1 MKLAIFGGLTYDVN
15 MNFAVTKDILFLD
28 LKDLT
33 WQKPDKV
40 FADNDGDVP
49 APRMGAQMVY
59 SDNKLYIYGGAKP
72 KFSTS
77 DRDKT
82 FSDFF

>member
-1 MKLAIFGGLTYDVN
+1 

-40 FADNDGDVP
+40 FADHDGDVP
-49 APRMGAQMVY
+49 AARMGAQMVY
-59 SDNKLYIYGGAKP
+59 NDNKLYIYGGARP
-72 KFSTS
+72 KF
-77 DRDKT
+77 
-82 FSDFF
+82 

>member
-40 FADNDGDVP
+40 FADHDGDVP
-49 APRMGAQMVY
+49 AARMGAQMVY
-59 SDNKLYIYGGAKP
+59 NDNILYIYGGARP
-72 KFSTS
+72 KFSE
-77 DRDKT
+77 
-82 FSDFF
+82 